1 MSTNKDEHDPFR
13 ISEYLKAALI
23 ASDSAT
29 EILMSKF
36 SSINPT
42 LGSMGLAS
50 WEKSPG
56 DIVTEADL
64 ESDRVI
70 KLALSGENSRGDI
83 YSEEGFKE
91 NGGGQYC
98 WLVDPLC
105 GTQCYASGLPTF
117 GLSITLLGPSLELI
131 LGVMVMPSIK
141 ERLVTVREKTVTRN
155 GRPWKPEPPASKLSS
170 TLIGLAVGGSWKNVG
185 NKLTWTGGTGGII
198 SFGSAPYSVFHLAAG
213 HLGAQVFYN
222 AGVEHIAAGAAIC
235 EQLGLT
241 ISDAFG
247 KSIKWQPNKV
257 YETIVFSWPKYHDS
271 LIGLMEKEQ
280 N

>member
-117 GLSITLLGPSLELI
+117 GLSITF
-131 LGVMVMPSIK
+131 
-141 ERLVTVREKTVTRN
+141 